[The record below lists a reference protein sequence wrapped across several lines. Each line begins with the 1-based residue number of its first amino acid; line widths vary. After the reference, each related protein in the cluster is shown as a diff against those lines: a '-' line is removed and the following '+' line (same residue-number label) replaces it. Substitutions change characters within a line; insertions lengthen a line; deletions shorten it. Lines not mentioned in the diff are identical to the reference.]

1 MTLFFQPGSTRDQLV
16 SGVSILKPDRLKQVA
31 AAESI
36 KKKTLDLRKV
46 LKQVDSYWKQ
56 VWNNLS

>member
-36 KKKTLDLRKV
+36 KKDTWFEKSLEASWFILETGLE
-46 LKQVDSYWKQ
+46 
-56 VWNNLS
+56 